1 MEIKYLSN
9 HVIEGKNT
17 KRMGYVKI
25 KRNPRWS
32 NIDWD
37 CNCIDH
43 IPGPL
48 QDFFW
53 KREPTL
59 FCNEVW
65 GIMNEG
71 TRSKTA
77 WRTMAG
83 PLCGYIKGIDHE
95 TAEKIASYIIC
106 RWNSLIAESNESN
119 KEAGQL
125 VA

>member
-9 HVIEGKNT
+9 PLIDEKGI
-17 KRMGYVKI
+17 KRMGYVKV

-43 IPGPL
+43 LPGVMH
-48 QDFFW
+48 QFFW
-53 KREPTL
+53 KRPPML
-59 FCNEVW
+59 FCDEIFK
-65 GIMNEG
+65 IMDSG
-71 TRSKTA
+71 TRSKTT

-83 PLCGYIKGIDHE
+83 PLCGYIKGIDHK
-95 TAEKIASYIIC
+95 TADAIAAYIIE
-106 RWNSLIAESNESN
+106 RWNNLIVEHNQSV
-119 KEAGQL
+119 QW